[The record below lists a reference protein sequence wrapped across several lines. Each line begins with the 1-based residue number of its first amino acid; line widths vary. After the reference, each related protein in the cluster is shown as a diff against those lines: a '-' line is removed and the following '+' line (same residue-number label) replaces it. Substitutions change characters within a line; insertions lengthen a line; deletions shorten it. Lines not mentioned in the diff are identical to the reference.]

1 MENLKR
7 ENTPFSLKCLEA
19 MEKNSMLSM
28 KLALKMLRDA
38 LNLDYR
44 GCLKNEINV
53 ALNKIQDSEFD
64 LGV

>member
-1 MENLKR
+1 
-7 ENTPFSLKCLEA
+7 
-19 MEKNSMLSM
+19 
-28 KLALKMLRDA
+28 MLRDA